1 METIN
6 KTWKPV
12 TIGGFTG
19 ILMGAGAMHFAQ
31 SIASTTSVN
40 EEEQAAGTKSLD
52 DLSFREAFETAR
64 ADMGPGG
71 VFSWHGHLYNTY
83 TAQEWSS
90 MSSEEKKQF
99 AAKISPE
106 VSPENIDTDQLAAQE
121 EASSSQTEDLTA
133 DADVRVAEE
142 NSSKPEMTAASDQAV
157 QSDDDDVRVVGF
169 GEVQLQNGRN
179 VTVQELDY
187 NGQRVAVID
196 LDQDG
201 TADIAMSDLNHN
213 RQMDEGEV
221 IDLHTGEALSFTN
234 DDDALNLMTENF
246 DA

>member
-1 METIN
+1 
-6 KTWKPV
+6 
-12 TIGGFTG
+12 
-19 ILMGAGAMHFAQ
+19 
-31 SIASTTSVN
+31 
-40 EEEQAAGTKSLD
+40 
-52 DLSFREAFETAR
+52 
-64 ADMGPGG
+64 
-71 VFSWHGHLYNTY
+71 
-83 TAQEWSS
+83 
-90 MSSEEKKQF
+90 MSSAEKKQF